1 MAYIY
6 VPDAEQNLEEGRPS
20 VRLIGTDGNVF
31 NLLGLCSKAMKDYHK
46 VDPKYNAEL
55 MFNELCDEVK
65 QGDYNNALRVIMAYC
80 DVS

>member
-31 NLLGLCSKAMKDYHK
+31 SLLGLCNKAMRDYHR
-46 VDPKYNAEL
+46 VDPTYNADL
-55 MFNELCDEVK
+55 MFKEMMDEVE
-65 QGDYNNALRVIMAYC
+65 QGGYDNALTIMCSYC

>member
-20 VRLIGTDGNVF
+20 VRLVGTDGNVF
-31 NLLGLCSKAMKDYHK
+31 NLLGLCNKAMREYHR
-46 VDPKYNAEL
+46 VDPTYNSEL
-55 MFNELCDEVK
+55 MFQEMMDEVE
-65 QGDYNNALRVIMAYC
+65 QGDYNNALSVIMAYC